1 MALQV
6 MIKDASRTCH
16 SIHPN
21 HFGALLETLLQ
32 TDTDAKLL
40 LNEVEVV
47 ERQFKKLKHFLK
59 LFHAITCENG
69 SDPQKKRVQ
78 EFMKHRYEDGKLR
91 QFLAP
96 LTPPTFLHLTTR
108 ATIKDL
114 TTLHLSAASALSS
127 LFTRC
132 PDSSE
137 DFLVGGKY
145 KGLLDKA
152 LETEAFEE
160 DWYRWKYREK
170 GLGESRALA
179 KPVKSTPPAYTS
191 VHSHMHKS
199 HSHPS
204 KRQKI
209 VDDTA
214 DYLAVELRASSSQR
228 LPVLETQI
236 YNLTPESAMRN
247 ILLPCGER
255 GGQFWQKVA
264 QSIEGV
270 VSFTR
275 TEPMDVLTSDAIML
289 EFPPPNST
297 NVQKGQPPRARL
309 SFWIDHG
316 GAFSIRE
323 MLDMIAHP
331 NVTPSPP

>member
-1 MALQV
+1 MGEILPSWISLCFQIPMALQV

-214 DYLAVELRASSSQR
+214 DYLGKISPNKPAVQPSS
-228 LPVLETQI
+228 
-236 YNLTPESAMRN
+236 
-247 ILLPCGER
+247 
-255 GGQFWQKVA
+255 
-264 QSIEGV
+264 
-270 VSFTR
+270 
-275 TEPMDVLTSDAIML
+275 TSML
-289 EFPPPNST
+289 IT
-297 NVQKGQPPRARL
+297 
-309 SFWIDHG
+309 D
-316 GAFSIRE
+316 
-323 MLDMIAHP
+323 
-331 NVTPSPP
+331 

>member
-1 MALQV
+1 MGEILPSWISLCFQIPMALQV

-204 KRQKI
+204 KRQKSLTI
-209 VDDTA
+209 QLTI
-214 DYLAVELRASSSQR
+214 LRSSCELRQVKGCLSWR
-228 LPVLETQI
+228 LKYT
-236 YNLTPESAMRN
+236 T
-247 ILLPCGER
+247 
-255 GGQFWQKVA
+255 
-264 QSIEGV
+264 
-270 VSFTR
+270 
-275 TEPMDVLTSDAIML
+275 
-289 EFPPPNST
+289 
-297 NVQKGQPPRARL
+297 
-309 SFWIDHG
+309 
-316 GAFSIRE
+316 
-323 MLDMIAHP
+323 
-331 NVTPSPP
+331 